1 MGSPLSLTREHYT
14 FAVSPTPDRRFLHES
29 TAEGYRSGVRP
40 SYLLEI
46 ANGVDLSGN
55 MTRLWLI
62 FVLVVSGLG
71 QLAGA
76 RDVSVTGVAGR
87 SWLNQLNR
95 TFDETSMGKTGHLGP
110 AAPLPGDPASR
121 WQLGLSTSATEA
133 VSLHGADIYR
143 LNCQSCHGESGQGAP
158 PEINSVI
165 NPVRATSVAM
175 VMERMKTTGMSM
187 SRAEVSKMAE
197 QSKDALLQRLHN
209 GGQDMPAFPHLD
221 DTEVRALIA
230 YLKQLSGLPGAEREQ
245 TSVKESPIRVGE
257 HIVKSTCH
265 ICHAA
270 YGANPSP
277 QQLSEGA
284 IPPLSALTGRVTLSE
299 FVRKV
304 TAGAPIM
311 MGTPALASR
320 GRMPVFYYLSQD
332 EAADVY
338 LYLTIYPPYKWAA
351 LDPVVPAHRSDRAA
365 DIAPVLTSFAG
376 SDLEPP
382 SPPTPSPTPEIG
394 MQIAPSIGVGLFL
407 ILLLAGGF
415 TFTVRECMRLSAVAE
430 GRNLVPSFAHGGNA
444 TMQAESEEEDQR
456 LIA

>member
-1 MGSPLSLTREHYT
+1 MRSLSI
-14 FAVSPTPDRRFLHES
+14 FL
-29 TAEGYRSGVRP
+29 
-40 SYLLEI
+40 L
-46 ANGVDLSGN
+46 
-55 MTRLWLI
+55 M
-62 FVLVVSGLG
+62 VVSGLS
-71 QLAGA
+71 QLAVA
-76 RDVSVTGVAGR
+76 REVSVTGVAGR

-110 AAPLPGDPASR
+110 AAPLPGESALG

-133 VSLHGADIYR
+133 VSLHGADLYR
-143 LNCQSCHGESGQGAP
+143 LNCQACHGESGQGAP

-175 VMERMKTTGMSM
+175 VLERMKTTGMNM
-187 SRAEVSKMAE
+187 SRAEAAKMAG
-197 QSKDALLQRLHN
+197 QSKDALLARLHN

-221 DTEVRALIA
+221 DVEVRALIA

-277 QQLSEGA
+277 QQISEGS
-284 IPPLSALTGRVTLSE
+284 IPPLSALTNRVTLPE

-311 MGTPALASR
+311 MGTPALACR

-338 LYLTIYPPYKWAA
+338 LYLTLYPPYKWAA
-351 LDPVVPAHRSDRAA
+351 LDPALPAHKSDRAA
-365 DIAPVLTSFAG
+365 DVAPVFSAFAG
-376 SDLEPP
+376 SDSEPP
-382 SPPTPSPTPEIG
+382 NPPAPSPNLA
-394 MQIAPSIGVGLFL
+394 MQMMEMEIAPSVGVGLFL
-407 ILLLAGGF
+407 TMLLAGGF
-415 TFTVRECMRLSAVAE
+415 AFTVRECMRLSAIAE
-430 GRNLVPSFAHGGNA
+430 GRNLLPSTLRVSGA
-444 TMQAESEEEDQR
+444 TMQAKNAQEDER

>member
-1 MGSPLSLTREHYT
+1 MRSLS
-14 FAVSPTPDRRFLHES
+14 VFLL
-29 TAEGYRSGVRP
+29 V
-40 SYLLEI
+40 
-46 ANGVDLSGN
+46 
-55 MTRLWLI
+55 
-62 FVLVVSGLG
+62 VVSGLG

-76 RDVSVTGVAGR
+76 RDVAVTGVAGR

-95 TFDETSMGKTGHLGP
+95 NFEETSMGKTGHLGP
-110 AAPLPGDPASR
+110 APALSEGESAR
-121 WQLGLSTSATEA
+121 WQMGLSTSATDA
-133 VSLHGADIYR
+133 VSLHGADLYR

-175 VMERMKTTGMSM
+175 VMERMKATGMNM
-187 SRAEVSKMAE
+187 PRAEAVKMAE

-221 DTEVRALIA
+221 DAEVRALIA
-230 YLKQLSGLPGAEREQ
+230 YLKQLSGLPGTEREQ
-245 TSVKESPIRVGE
+245 TAVKESPIRVGE

-277 QQLSEGA
+277 QQIAEGA
-284 IPPLSALTGRVTLSE
+284 IPPLSALTSRVTLPQ

-311 MGTPALASR
+311 MGEPSAACR

-338 LYLTIYPPYKWAA
+338 LYLTLYPPYKFAA
-351 LDPVVPAHRSDRAA
+351 LDPAGEVRPADRAA
-365 DIAPVLTSFAG
+365 VDAVALLSASSGIDP
-376 SDLEPP
+376 EPP
-382 SPPTPSPTPEIG
+382 STLPPPRDQALG
-394 MQIAPSIGVGLFL
+394 MQIAPSLGFGLFL
-407 ILLLAGGF
+407 TLLLAGGF
-415 TFTVRECMRLSAVAE
+415 TFTVRECMRLSALAE
-430 GRNLVPSFAHGGNA
+430 GHSPESRAVLVSAA
-444 TMQAESEEEDQR
+444 TLQAENAQEDQR